1 MGDRMMNNQSNP
13 KESATRLLAHLRQLR
28 NDRGAMADLRC
39 ALNATRRSR
48 AWPLLARVG
57 GIDRPVYETV
67 AGLFA
72 YHPEETHTG
81 NIGTT
86 CRRLAS
92 ENNSFDGRF
101 RRLLSCD
108 RPEICERLRP
118 VILAAKAKGIAVNY
132 EELFADFCY
141 WGDTVKAR
149 WAREYWRASDVS
161 ESIGLPPEETAP

>member
-1 MGDRMMNNQSNP
+1 MSTDPFDP
-13 KESATRLLAHLRQLR
+13 KEAAAQLLVYLRRLR

-39 ALNATRRSR
+39 ALSPSKLPR

-57 GIDRPVYETV
+57 GIGNPRIEAV

-86 CRRLAS
+86 CRRLAG
-92 ENNSFDGRF
+92 ENNSFDARF

-108 RPEICERLRP
+108 RDEICERLRP
-118 VILAAKAKGIAVNY
+118 VIFAAKPKGIQVNY
-132 EELFADFCY
+132 EELYADLCY
-141 WGDTVKAR
+141 WGDNVKAR
-149 WAREYWRASDVS
+149 WAREYWGAPEAEEPASLATS
-161 ESIGLPPEETAP
+161 EATP